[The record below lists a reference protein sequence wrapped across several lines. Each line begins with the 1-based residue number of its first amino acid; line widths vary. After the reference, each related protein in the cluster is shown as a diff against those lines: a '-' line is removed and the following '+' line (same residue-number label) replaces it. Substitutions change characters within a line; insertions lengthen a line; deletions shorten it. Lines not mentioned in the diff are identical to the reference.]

1 MNNIEKIFQISIDTK
16 NKILDSNIIENLIEM
31 GGVSVK
37 AIEKGRKIMLCGNG
51 GSAADA
57 QHLAA
62 EMLVRLRPNNNRE
75 GIPAIAL
82 SQDVSTITACGN
94 DFGYDNLYK
103 RMVQT
108 LGKKGDVLIVI
119 STSGNS
125 ENIIRAAKVANDM
138 GIVVFGFLGSN
149 GGKVLN
155 YCAKSFIVPS
165 DNTGRIQ
172 ESHIT
177 AGHGLMEFIED
188 ELLKSGYIA
197 LQGEK

>member
-1 MNNIEKIFQISIDTK
+1 MNNIEKIFQNSINTK
-16 NKILDSNIIENLIEM
+16 NKVLTSNIIENLIEM
-31 GGVSVK
+31 GGESVK
-37 AIEKGRKIMLCGNG
+37 AIKKGRKIMLCGNG

-62 EMLVRLRPNNNRE
+62 EMLIRLRPNNNRE

-82 SQDVSTITACGN
+82 SQDISTLTACGN
-94 DFGYDNLYK
+94 DFGYDNIYK
-103 RMVQT
+103 RLVQT
-108 LGKKGDVLIVI
+108 LGKEGDVLIVI

-125 ENIIRAAKVANDM
+125 ENIIRAAKAANDM
-138 GIVVFGFLGSN
+138 GIVVFGFLGSG
-149 GGKVLN
+149 GGKVLS
-155 YCAKSFIVPS
+155 YCTKSFIVPS

-188 ELLKSGYIA
+188 ELLKSGYIS
-197 LQGEK
+197 LQG